1 MFKFLLPIALK
12 ERKNLILSFLLALS
26 TVGAEL
32 ASPLILAHLL
42 DKELIEGQG
51 ARDPRIYAYFLVAYL
66 IFMILGGLLSYLANY
81 GFQRCANAIASNL
94 QKMVFHR
101 VQKLPVAYFDTHP
114 SGQLVSRLVNDANDV
129 RVLFQT
135 VLSQMLIAALYLI
148 GIYSIL
154 FIKDFRMGLIALA
167 PLPLIAGLIVF
178 YSRKSKGYNTKY
190 RRQLSAVNAHISESI
205 QGMSLMQSMGK
216 EGLLL
221 SEYEDISSD
230 LYDTG
235 LQMTKLEALASWNAI
250 GFLGAFTRA
259 MILLFFGLSH
269 FSGKG
274 ISLGSMY
281 LLIDFSIK
289 IFNQLQNIM
298 QRIGQL
304 ESAKGAYNHLSELL
318 EIPIIPK
325 KEKTIFFKGEVRF
338 QDVTFNYLENQ
349 PVLKEV
355 SFHLPPGKTLGIVG
369 TTGSGKSTI
378 MNLVFGFYPYEKGE
392 IFMDNQVLQEL
403 NLQNFRAQCAMVL
416 QDPYLMKASLYE
428 NIAFNRPEI
437 TLEVAKKALEELGGA
452 EMIQRLKKGMDEAID
467 EGGKNLSAG
476 ERQLINFARALAGNP
491 KLLLLDEATASIDSH
506 TEGIIQKSIKR
517 LSQGRST
524 IIIAHRLSTI
534 QEADEIILL
543 DHGRVLE
550 AGTHNELLEKKA
562 SYFNLYTEQ
571 LKKETGAAL

>member
-1 MFKFLLPIALK
+1 
-12 ERKNLILSFLLALS
+12 
-26 TVGAEL
+26 
-32 ASPLILAHLL
+32 
-42 DKELIEGQG
+42 
-51 ARDPRIYAYFLVAYL
+51 
-66 IFMILGGLLSYLANY
+66 
-81 GFQRCANAIASNL
+81 
-94 QKMVFHR
+94 
-101 VQKLPVAYFDTHP
+101 
-114 SGQLVSRLVNDANDV
+114 
-129 RVLFQT
+129 
-135 VLSQMLIAALYLI
+135 
-148 GIYSIL
+148 
-154 FIKDFRMGLIALA
+154 
-167 PLPLIAGLIVF
+167 
-178 YSRKSKGYNTKY
+178 
-190 RRQLSAVNAHISESI
+190 
-205 QGMSLMQSMGK
+205 MQSMGK